1 MSIFAVSHFV
11 QVTHVWI
18 SEKENQDTILL
29 SLVSLLSLL
38 NSQAKPNSQ
47 ADKYRK
53 LSTNK
58 RWVRTWWISQWKVE
72 NARHNQSTQENG
84 STGTWSWCWCWCWC
98 TVTWSCL
105 PLSHLVQV
113 SSTACLVSHICWSF
127 AFLLF
132 NCNAPWLIRNRC
144 QKKTLRMAKYATA
157 LTVKWVL
164 TQRLGLSTPTGMS
177 FIGFPASE
185 E

>member
-144 QKKTLRMAKYATA
+144 QKKTLRMAKYAA
-157 LTVKWVL
+157 LTLKWVL
-164 TQRLGLSTPTGMS
+164 TQRLGLLTPTGMS